1 MFGFG
6 GPSLADR
13 GVAQLKAD
21 ELPDLVK
28 NASDISTRC
37 LASLLQAQAELL
49 ARVNPD
55 TIQNSATRAMLAD
68 FIAQSLPLL
77 VAESDGVLASTGNH
91 LSNAHLYL
99 EAVQYVYPAES
110 GDAEEESGATSA
122 ELPGGGY
129 PEQQKTLRAKSARA
143 KSSRTTFRQPT
154 PQQLENEAVPM
165 QTEPT
170 ASELGDSAEA
180 LAYERALAAL
190 NAVSAAEM
198 DRSEDGRALGE
209 RQLLAFVVDKVAGGA
224 PAFKANKLPQ
234 ILGSLVKEEYITAA
248 VNATKKAL
256 DPSLRGH
263 IEVGAFV
270 DWWPSS
276 KFATAQYENA
286 WMRELN
292 LEAMRTQLMSEVIQ
306 RQVEQEQAQA
316 AAQAAQAQAAAA
328 KQQRLASQPKR
339 VQAVLVRLRKAEAA
353 VQDAHAVALREALVA
368 VEELADVEP
377 PFLQRLY
384 EQLESASPLMA
395 RARGAQFTQ
404 LVHHKARTLELMKEV
419 DASAHAEREAR
430 EAGAAALAAYAGRAE
445 AMHRRL
451 HNRSAAQ
458 TAEWLRGRVKKT
470 VEGGKKQEA
479 KQMVDAET
487 KKVKGALDAMSAWLE
502 TYGKARIDGL
512 KQRFDKLAERALAL
526 ASAGHNAQVGGT
538 TKHQASLSAELS
550 AQLSRALDT
559 THETEHAELQT
570 KLDELAV
577 GLGLLDAIPTDE
589 HCQLLCSELY
599 FKQRQSLATLHA
611 AEHAAVPQMVRV
623 FVEVLGGPT
632 PVEDS
637 ALGTTRVSAA
647 ELVGAS
653 TFATMLHTQLG
664 LEQRLDA
671 LHSATR
677 DTRQAVVSLAT
688 SMHAGG
694 EAARPPP
701 EQLGTLWKL
710 ALELER
716 QANAVEAA
724 VREAVHST
732 SQHMQGFE
740 GRNLPRAQA
749 MLDAGKAIARAASAV
764 VRILRCEPPAPTKG
778 GGALPAI
785 SAAISS
791 EFVAGAAGASE
802 VLVVHPAEVHP
813 NLPGLAERW
822 STVVVAMQA
831 EQQKLVAAAEDMEQH
846 SLDMQQ
852 LLLEVSEHAEGVMA
866 RFQLLVDANAKPLR
880 HAGNLAALKT
890 LCETYERASSA
901 LRERAM
907 KAVEMPKLF
916 ARLSGQLQ
924 QQQDSINAWC
934 KPLINMKQEF
944 VDVFSAD
951 DKPGADKKGGKGSAE
966 TTAVEHSSTE
976 APAAEPAK
984 GAKGGGK
991 AAPKGKGAPPA
1002 PPAPPAN
1009 APAPPAN
1016 APSLPPP
1023 PVLAPNTSRPLP
1035 PPSPAKLGAGKSAS
1049 DKGVLGTT
1057 LDTNLGT
1064 RVALNLI
1071 KSLLASAE
1079 VKASAV
1085 LGHDAIVKRMSTVA
1099 ALYEKRSLEQQT
1111 AKAEMGALEQLFEL
1125 SKLSGEGG
1133 VERQALEDRAELLHE
1148 TIASAVALEPPPKT
1162 PKAEKVAKLRPSADE
1177 TPAKG
1182 GAKGGDAKGGA
1193 GAKGTPGA
1201 KTGAKEAK
1209 DAKEA
1214 KGGKGGAAAKKG
1226 ATKEAEAAKE
1236 AAAKEQLK
1244 AEQLKAETAQRV
1256 AAAQAEQELAATKM
1270 QAAMRGKMTRVQV
1283 AKDKKDIATGAAN
1296 SSAAAAPQSPP
1307 KGAIKGSSPSASPE
1321 GAKQAK
1327 GDNKTPPKGAPPAAD
1342 VKATPAPQA
1351 KGNAGKGDGAPKG
1364 AKPNA
1369 KAAAATPQPLAPP
1382 MAPPKG
1388 DAKAAAAAGGGAKR
1402 SDSPRGSSKPPIKA
1416 TPIKAG
1422 R

>member
-13 GVAQLKAD
+13 GAAQLKAD
-21 ELPDLVK
+21 DLPDLVK

-49 ARVNPD
+49 ARVNPE

-99 EAVQYVYPAES
+99 EAVQYIYPAES
-110 GDAEEESGATSA
+110 GDAEAESGETSA

-129 PEQQKTLRAKSARA
+129 PEQQKTLRGKSARA
-143 KSSRTTFRQPT
+143 KSSRATFRQPT
-154 PQQLENEAVPM
+154 TQQQLENEAVPM

-276 KFATAQYENA
+276 KFATAQYENG

-292 LEAMRTQLMSEVIQ
+292 IEAMRTQLMSEVLQ
-306 RQVEQEQAQA
+306 RQAEQEQAHA
-316 AAQAAQAQAAAA
+316 AAQAAAAHAAAA
-328 KQQRLASQPKR
+328 RQQRLASQPKR

-368 VEELADVEP
+368 VEELADVDS

-404 LVHHKARTLELMKEV
+404 LVHHKARTLQLMKEV

-445 AMHRRL
+445 SMHRRL

-458 TAEWLRGRVKKT
+458 TAEWLRGCVKKS
-470 VEGGKKQEA
+470 VEGGKRQEA
-479 KQMVDAET
+479 KQLVDTET

-526 ASAGHNAQVGGT
+526 ASAEHNAQVGGT

-559 THETEHAELQT
+559 THETEQAELQT
-570 KLDELAV
+570 KLDELAA

-653 TFATMLHTQLG
+653 TFATMLRTQLG

-677 DTRQAVVSLAT
+677 DTRQTVGSLAT
-688 SMHAGG
+688 SMQQHAASGTGG
-694 EAARPPP
+694 GAARPPA
-701 EQLGTLWKL
+701 EQLGTLWRL
-710 ALELER
+710 VLELER

-764 VRILRCEPPAPTKG
+764 VRILGGEPSAPTKG
-778 GGALPAI
+778 GGAQSVIQPV
-785 SAAISS
+785 ISS
-791 EFVAGAAGASE
+791 ELVASAAGASD

-822 STVVVAMQA
+822 GTVAVAMQA

-866 RFQLLVDANAKPLR
+866 RFQLLVDPNAKPLR

-924 QQQDSINAWC
+924 HQQDSINAWC
-934 KPLINMKQEF
+934 KPLINIKQEF
-944 VDVFSAD
+944 VDVFTAD
-951 DKPGADKKGGKGSAE
+951 DKPGADKKGGKGAAE
-966 TTAVEHSSTE
+966 STAVEHSSID
-976 APAAEPAK
+976 APAADPAK
-984 GAKGGGK
+984 GTKGGGK

-1002 PPAPPAN
+1002 PPT
-1009 APAPPAN
+1009 N

-1035 PPSPAKLGAGKSAS
+1035 PPSPAKQGAGKSAS
-1049 DKGVLGTT
+1049 EKGAH
-1057 LDTNLGT
+1057 DTNLGT

-1085 LGHDAIVKRMSTVA
+1085 LGHDAIVKRMSTIA
-1099 ALYEKRSLEQQT
+1099 ALYEKRTLEQQT

-1125 SKLSGEGG
+1125 SRLSGEGG

-1201 KTGAKEAK
+1201 KTVAKDAK

-1226 ATKEAEAAKE
+1226 ASKEAEAAKE

-1244 AEQLKAETAQRV
+1244 AEQLKAETAQKV

-1283 AKDKKDIATGAAN
+1283 AKEKKEIATGAEN
-1296 SSAAAAPQSPP
+1296 HSAAAAPQSPP
-1307 KGAIKGSSPSASPE
+1307 KGATKGSSPSASPE

-1327 GDNKTPPKGAPPAAD
+1327 GDHKTPPKGAPPAAD
-1342 VKATPAPQA
+1342 VKATPAPQG
-1351 KGNAGKGDGAPKG
+1351 KGNAGKGDGAPRGDGAPKG
-1364 AKPNA
+1364 AKPNP

>member
-1 MFGFG
+1 
-6 GPSLADR
+6 
-13 GVAQLKAD
+13 
-21 ELPDLVK
+21 
-28 NASDISTRC
+28 
-37 LASLLQAQAELL
+37 
-49 ARVNPD
+49 
-55 TIQNSATRAMLAD
+55 MLAD

-306 RQVEQEQAQA
+306 RQ
-316 AAQAAQAQAAAA
+316 
-328 KQQRLASQPKR
+328 
-339 VQAVLVRLRKAEAA
+339 
-353 VQDAHAVALREALVA
+353 
-368 VEELADVEP
+368 
-377 PFLQRLY
+377 RLY

-404 LVHHKARTLELMKEV
+404 LVHHKARALQLMKEV

-479 KQMVDAET
+479 KQLVDAET
-487 KKVKGALDAMSAWLE
+487 KKVKGALDAMSDWLE

-589 HCQLLCSELY
+589 HCHLLCSELY

-623 FVEVLGGPT
+623 FVDVLGGPT

-647 ELVGAS
+647 ELVEAS

-710 ALELER
+710 VLELER

-785 SAAISS
+785 SSAISS

-966 TTAVEHSSTE
+966 TTA
-976 APAAEPAK
+976 
-984 GAKGGGK
+984 
-991 AAPKGKGAPPA
+991 
-1002 PPAPPAN
+1002 
-1009 APAPPAN
+1009 
-1016 APSLPPP
+1016 
-1023 PVLAPNTSRPLP
+1023 
-1035 PPSPAKLGAGKSAS
+1035 LGAGKSAS

-1283 AKDKKDIATGAAN
+1283 AKDRKDIATGAAN